1 MITIVL
7 CVIKG
12 ARTIRLVA
20 SPKAVKWI
28 TGKAIQ
34 TKCTFLCSNSG
45 SRTHH
50 NRCCRGRKLGKEKEP
65 YQKGCWKGKRK
76 GTLQCPMLGGGEEK
90 WRGGDE
96 KKEGEKDG
104 RVPPLSL
111 GVEVGKKESSGELRH
126 RFPVV
131 DGEKIK

>member
-1 MITIVL
+1 V
-7 CVIKG
+7 
-12 ARTIRLVA
+12 
-20 SPKAVKWI
+20 
-28 TGKAIQ
+28 
-34 TKCTFLCSNSG
+34 
-45 SRTHH
+45 
-50 NRCCRGRKLGKEKEP
+50 
-65 YQKGCWKGKRK
+65 
-76 GTLQCPMLGGGEEK
+76 LGGGEEK